1 MSSQIHHAEDLEAA
15 LVYAPPWAREQ
26 ASLLDGGPR
35 VVPAGGQP
43 RTLNIGSARRAFTGD
58 RAMLELQRQRALN
71 PDKVPDPSQEN
82 ARNLWPLMRRLC
94 AIIGVAVVVAGGVVS
109 LPAMRKVER
118 EAMPSGGS
126 PMPIAAKQIKV
137 DEVRS
142 ATAVPALVENGSTAA
157 IQAPADATLPVPK
170 SGPISGASNP
180 MTNSA
185 IAPAV
190 PGQTSGSAPDSGA
203 SVPPTHESA
212 PASAPSA
219 AGGGTVR
226 LADEEIAM
234 LVKRGK
240 DFFMN
245 GDMSS
250 ARLLLI
256 RAAAAGS
263 AEAALVLGK
272 TFDPLVIRRMGVI
285 GMEVNIA
292 RARQWYQKA
301 AELGSAA
308 ASQQLKELE

>member
-1 MSSQIHHAEDLEAA
+1 MSSQIHHAEDPEAA
-15 LVYAPPWAREQ
+15 LVYAPPWARKQ

-35 VVPAGGQP
+35 VVPAGEQP
-43 RTLNIGSARRAFTGD
+43 RTLSIGSARRAFTGN
-58 RAMLELQRQRALN
+58 RAILELQRQRALN

-94 AIIGVAVVVAGGVVS
+94 AIIGVAVVVAGGVIS
-109 LPAMRKVER
+109 LPAMRKVEK
-118 EAMPSGGS
+118 EAMPSDRS

-142 ATAVPALVENGSTAA
+142 ATAVPALVEDGSTAA

-170 SGPISGASNP
+170 SGPISGAPNP

-185 IAPAV
+185 IAPAA

-203 SVPPTHESA
+203 SVPPTYESA

-245 GDMSS
+245 GDMPS

-285 GMEVNIA
+285 GMEADIA